1 MKTLIKLGIYRHYK
15 GQDYQV
21 IGSARHSENEE
32 ALVLYHPLYGNES
45 DREYW
50 VRPLAMFT
58 GTVSLNGR
66 EVPRFTPVSDPPYTD
81 KKTP

>member
-1 MKTLIKLGIYRHYK
+1 MKSQIKPGVYRHYK

-21 IGSARHSENEE
+21 IGSARHSETEE
-32 ALVLYHPLYGNES
+32 VLVLYHPLYGDVA

-58 GTVSLNGR
+58 GTVNVGGTDML
-66 EVPRFTPVSDPPYTD
+66 RFAPVAD
-81 KKTP
+81 

>member
-1 MKTLIKLGIYRHYK
+1 MKTLIKPGIYRHYK
-15 GQDYQV
+15 GYDYQV

-58 GTVSLNGR
+58 ETVSLDGR
-66 EVPRFTPVSDPPYTD
+66 EVPRFAPVSDIANAGR
-81 KKTP
+81 KTP